1 MVNTKTEPVDEPEV
15 EQMEPESEATTNDTN
30 DAPAAATDSV
40 DDSAAKF
47 GDEADGEDESI
58 RKKPILCS
66 MDQLV
71 ELSKKLGASWKNL
84 APKLGFR
91 PDEVNFFSIFLK
103 WMIRFDVN
111 FY

>member
-1 MVNTKTEPVDEPEV
+1 MDEPEV

-30 DAPAAATDSV
+30 DAPAAATE
-40 DDSAAKF
+40 
-47 GDEADGEDESI
+47 GDAEDESI

-71 ELSKKLGASWKNL
+71 EVSKKLGASWKNL

-91 PDEVNFFSIFLK
+91 PDEAFFFLFFFK
-103 WMIRFDVN
+103 WMTRFDVN

>member
-1 MVNTKTEPVDEPEV
+1 M

-30 DAPAAATDSV
+30 DAPAATTDAV

-47 GDEADGEDESI
+47 GDEGDGEDESI

-71 ELSKKLGASWKNL
+71 EVSKKLGASWKNL

-91 PDEVNFFSIFLK
+91 PDEVNFYSVFFL
-103 WMIRFDVN
+103 N
-111 FY
+111 G